1 MIKSRR
7 GQLETTRDRASG
19 NPNMMLGMLAPAALA
34 DARFESRAA
43 LIQVHTAVV
52 SVDLE
57 AASL

>member
-1 MIKSRR
+1 
-7 GQLETTRDRASG
+7 
-19 NPNMMLGMLAPAALA
+19 MMLDMLAPAALA